1 MAPIPFRLS
10 SLNHPRHLQDI
21 EMVGKQIAWHLQTG
35 PQLANGQVT
44 SHQKI
49 DETQAPNITEGRVHP

>member
-1 MAPIPFRLS
+1 MAPVPFRLP

-35 PQLANGQVT
+35 TQLANGEVT
-44 SHQKI
+44 RSKKI
-49 DETQAPNITEGRVHP
+49 DET